1 MGFTNIRS
9 AGGDSLDE
17 APDDGNTYGRKNKS
31 WVDLVFYGLPY
42 YHIPSGVTV
51 TVPVDR
57 QHLLKGELVIEDG
70 GELIVNGE
78 AVTC

>member
-1 MGFTNIRS
+1 MSFSDRRS
-9 AGGDSLDE
+9 SGVGSIDE
-17 APDDGNTYGRKNKS
+17 APNDGNTYGRKNKS

-78 AVTC
+78 AVTF